1 MFGLLFLVRTCTP
14 LKQELD
20 AMDLPTGSP
29 KIALYKSNSLN
40 FTNLH
45 LVLSFLLVAADII
58 STPLN
63 CQLTKLLIG
72 LS

>member
-1 MFGLLFLVRTCTP
+1 
-14 LKQELD
+14 
-20 AMDLPTGSP
+20 MDLPTGSP